1 MSRAAAIATAGE
13 QSRTGIHLLSC
24 KGTVRDQQVHA
35 DRSHQKFLHASLLE
49 KLSFIRRT
57 PSVFMTW
64 LLFSLVVALI
74 GWGVLLAN
82 LKDTQ
87 LAVQARALKE
97 ASALA
102 RTHAERLSRSL
113 DVMDQ
118 VARHARLEW
127 QLANGELD
135 LRKLREDG
143 LFTAPLQYDVTLFN
157 HDGVPV
163 TSTSP
168 NIWAAPVQ
176 DRDYFIALRD
186 ASGDPLSMSAP
197 GAGTLGPPNVLNI
210 ARRLTDDSGLFAGVV
225 LVSVA
230 NDFFTANYDPTVLGA
245 HGLLGMLS
253 DDHTVEVLRVG
264 DRLLAPEQHAFRPT
278 LRLPASNGSSRVAA
292 QVFEDRRARYLGW
305 HPVRGY
311 DITALVGLD
320 EADTLAQYYAGRHS
334 AIWYATWATVA
345 LAVLAVLATVLSAEL
360 AWRKHRLG
368 MAQATYRLA
377 TEEGSEGFYIVRPVR
392 DRQGTVVDFTV
403 LDCNQQ
409 GAEFFNVRPQELVG
423 RSVSA
428 FRGNVD
434 TGMFIDCLLQATENG
449 VYESEIEVPGNT
461 ALRLRW
467 AHLKI
472 IRSGENLAVRLR
484 DVSEAKAHVAE
495 LKRRG
500 NEDMLTGLPNRHW
513 IQGFLP
519 EALHRA
525 QQENEHLALLFID
538 LDNFKKVNDTAGH
551 AAGDELLKHAAQR
564 LQEAVRPH
572 DKVVRFGGDEFVVIV
587 EDIAHRMD
595 AAHVAERIGVA
606 FRQSFRLSQGVHAV
620 GTSIGI
626 AMFPTDGADASTLLE
641 KADIAMYSVKTSG
654 KGGYQFYE
662 AKFYNALR
670 DRLDREV
677 DLRRAIARDEFLM
690 MYQPRVDILSGLTL
704 SMEALVRWRHPT
716 RGLLEPAEFIH
727 MAEDTGMIIE
737 LGALV
742 IEKVCAQIA
751 RWSEAGGTLVP
762 VSINVSPQQFSGADV
777 GSMLVAA
784 LGRHKVP
791 PELIELEITE
801 SSVMDQDATVARTL
815 SLLQKQGIKIL
826 VDDFGTGY
834 SSLSQL
840 HRLDFDVLKVDQAF
854 TANIESSDEGMVF
867 FTAII
872 TMAHALGMRVV
883 AEGVENLAQVRLLR
897 SLDCDEVQ
905 GYYIS
910 EPLPAGDSQPVL
922 PPCSFPT
929 AYGSI

>member
-1 MSRAAAIATAGE
+1 MRAH
-13 QSRTGIHLLSC
+13 RLH
-24 KGTVRDQQVHA
+24 R
-35 DRSHQKFLHASLLE
+35 KFLQASLLD
-49 KLSFIRRT
+49 KLSFVRRT

-64 LLFSLVVALI
+64 LLFSLAVALI

-82 LKDTQ
+82 LRGAQ
-87 LAVQARALKE
+87 MAVQARALRE

-102 RTHAERLSRSL
+102 RTHADRLVRSL
-113 DVMDQ
+113 DAMDQ
-118 VARHARLEW
+118 LSRHVRLEW
-127 QLANGELD
+127 QLAGGALD
-135 LRKLREDG
+135 LHKLREKG
-143 LFTAPLQYDVTLFN
+143 LFSPPALYDVTLIN
-157 HDGVPV
+157 RDGVPIS
-163 TSTSP
+163 STLPVLSP
-168 NIWAAPVQ
+168 APVKE
-176 DRDYFIALRD
+176 RDYFIALRN
-186 ASGDPLSMSAP
+186 ATADPLSVSAP
-197 GAGTLGPPNVLNI
+197 SGAAMEPRNVLNI
-210 ARRLTDDSGLFAGVV
+210 ARRLTDDSGIFAGLV

-230 NDFFTANYDPTVLGA
+230 DNLFTANYDSTVLGP
-245 HGLLGMLS
+245 HGLLGMLNL
-253 DDHTVEVLRVG
+253 DHTIEVLRIG
-264 DRLLAPEQHAFRPT
+264 DRLLSPDQHAFNSAP
-278 LRLPASNGSSRVAA
+278 RLSPATASSRIAA
-292 QVFEDRRARYLGW
+292 QVFDDGRARFLGW
-305 HPVRGY
+305 HQVPNYQMV
-311 DITALVGLD
+311 AVVGLD
-320 EADTLAQYYAGRHS
+320 EADTLAQYRAGRHS
-334 AIWYATWATVA
+334 ALWYATWATAA
-345 LAVLAVLATVLSAEL
+345 LGALTLLAIGLNTEL

-377 TEEGSEGFYIVRPVR
+377 TEEGSEGFYIVQPVR
-392 DRQGTVVDFTV
+392 DRQGTVRDFTV

-409 GAEFFNVRPQELVG
+409 GADFFGVRPRELIG
-423 RSVSA
+423 KSISA
-428 FRGNVD
+428 FHGNLD
-434 TGMFIDCLLQATENG
+434 TSVFIGYLLQATEKG
-449 VYESEIEVPGNT
+449 VYEDEIDVPGNT

-472 IRSGENLAVRLR
+472 IRSGDNLAVRLR
-484 DVSEAKAHVAE
+484 DISEAKAHVAE

-500 NEDMLTGLPNRHW
+500 NEDILTGLPNRHW
-513 IQGFLP
+513 IQGYLP
-519 EALHRA
+519 EALLRA
-525 QQENEHLALLFID
+525 QQESERLALLFID

-551 AAGDELLKHAAQR
+551 AAGDELLKHAAHR

-572 DKVVRFGGDEFVVIV
+572 DKVVRFGGDEFVVII
-587 EDIAHRMD
+587 EDIDHRMD

-606 FRQSFRLSQGVHAV
+606 FRPSYRLSQGVYQV

-626 AMFPTDGADASTLLE
+626 AMFPTDGADAATLLE

-670 DRLDREV
+670 ERLDREAE
-677 DLRRAIARDEFLM
+677 LRRAIARDEFLM
-690 MYQPRVDILSGLTL
+690 VYQPRVDLLSGLTL

-716 RGLLEPAEFIH
+716 RGLLEPAEFIQL
-727 MAEDTGMIIE
+727 AEDTGMIVE

-742 IEKVCAQIA
+742 VEKVCAQIA
-751 RWSEAGGTLVP
+751 RWSRAGGTLVP
-762 VSINVSPQQFSGADV
+762 VSINVSPQQFGNADV
-777 GSMLVAA
+777 GSMLTAA
-784 LGRHKVP
+784 LARHKVA

-801 SSVMDQDATVARTL
+801 SSVMDQDEEVARTL
-815 SLLQKQGIKIL
+815 ALLQKQGIKIL

-840 HRLDFDVLKVDQAF
+840 HRLDFDVLKVDKAF
-854 TANIESSDEGMVF
+854 TANIETSDEGMVF

-910 EPLPAGDSQPVL
+910 EPLGAGDSQPVL